1 MQRTKRKGSASVE
14 PGRGHIEAT
23 NHARLAQTPRSKTIQ
38 VASKKNLGLLW
49 ILEIWISKTV
59 TRYFSTTK
67 TSKTIPSIG
76 DLVSS
81 HVGPAW
87 QFR

>member
-1 MQRTKRKGSASVE
+1 LGLGAWLKHQGRRDAQRHGKKKVA
-14 PGRGHIEAT
+14 
-23 NHARLAQTPRSKTIQ
+23 IQ